1 MAGDEG
7 ALQGTGVVQVFKD
20 WAAACVSSVGEGR
33 EDDEWGN
40 YKVNLEPLFAISC
53 NTRNARIYSRK

>member
-1 MAGDEG
+1 M
-7 ALQGTGVVQVFKD
+7 QVCKD

-33 EDDEWGN
+33 EDDECGN